1 MELNRTPR
9 RYKLYDKIKIP
20 LATMDKI
27 VWAVIALIV
36 ILLVVGIAI
45 H

>member
-1 MELNRTPR
+1 MEINKTPG

-20 LATMDKI
+20 LRTMDKI

-36 ILLVVGIAI
+36 ILLVVGIALQ
-45 H
+45 